1 MKPVTLPFAAALLL
15 AGMGP
20 AAAVDFQF
28 WYGNTGAA
36 ETAIQNACA
45 AFNDSQTEHKITC
58 VGQGSYDTAMQKA
71 IAAVRAKQHP
81 VLIQF
86 FDAGTLDLMLSG
98 AVEPVAEALP
108 DVDWSNYVTGAK
120 SYYETSKGQL
130 YSQPYNASTVVF
142 YGNKEMMAKGGIDA
156 LPQTYEALVEALRK
170 LKTAGVECPY
180 VTDGHPWRVL
190 EQVAA
195 RHGAPIAS
203 RSNGYDG
210 LDAEYLINQGL
221 PAQHLTNLAAWHD
234 EGLVKLDPETRAG
247 TFSDAFNAGECAF
260 MEAST
265 ANYSAA
271 YKALGDK
278 VLVGMAPVYEG
289 TERKNTFV
297 GGGSLWIM
305 KGHDPEAVAAAGE
318 FLNFVRQPEQQINLI
333 REAAFVP
340 VTNDVM
346 AVMREQNL
354 LTDPAFGSIEA
365 GMESLNQPGNE
376 NSRGIRLGFYVQFRD
391 IFKEETQ
398 RAFSG
403 EQTMQAALDN
413 AKTRGDELL
422 RRFQQTYSG
431 VELP

>member
-1 MKPVTLPFAAALLL
+1 MKLNSLPVAATFLLASLGPTAAAE
-15 AGMGP
+15 
-20 AAAVDFQF
+20 FQF

-98 AVEPVAEALP
+98 AVEPVAQALP

-142 YGNKEMMAKGGIDA
+142 YGNKEVMAKGGIDA
-156 LPQTYEALVEALRK
+156 PPQTYEALVEALRK

-210 LDAEYLINQGL
+210 LDAEYQINQGL

-346 AVMREQNL
+346 TVMRDQNL